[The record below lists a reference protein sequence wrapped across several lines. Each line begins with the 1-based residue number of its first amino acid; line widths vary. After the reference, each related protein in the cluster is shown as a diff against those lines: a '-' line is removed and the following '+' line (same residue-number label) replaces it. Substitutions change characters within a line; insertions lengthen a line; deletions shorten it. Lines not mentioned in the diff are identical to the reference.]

1 MFSLFVPPWVKTWA
15 FFCAFRLPFFHGVIE
30 IDCPH
35 EGFIS
40 KWCRVLGA
48 WLLWFLCS
56 HLSFLSPLLFFFS
69 FLKPNMDLCFY
80 SKSCYTEVF
89 IVCDCFEGRRV
100 AAWFHIPYLRLLVLN
115 MVLKTY
121 ILDRFLKLK
130 TYILVSKTSIWKFP
144 AVILGPCSGGL
155 TDFLCI
161 YISALMRCSEWLKKI
176 NENFS
181 LSFRGELITI
191 AKRSSSKHLEGTKVL
206 WGDI

>member
-1 MFSLFVPPWVKTWA
+1 MDLVFVFLICASMSKNLS

-100 AAWFHIPYLRLLVLN
+100 AVWFHIPFRLLVLN

-121 ILDRFLKLK
+121 IL
-130 TYILVSKTSIWKFP
+130 VSKTSIWNSHIWCFMKIP
-144 AVILGPCSGGL
+144 CCYTGPL
-155 TDFLCI
+155 
-161 YISALMRCSEWLKKI
+161 
-176 NENFS
+176 
-181 LSFRGELITI
+181 FRGSYRLSVYLYFSIN
-191 AKRSSSKHLEGTKVL
+191 VL
-206 WGDI
+206 LRVAEENKWEFLSLFQRRANNNCKEEQF